1 MILRKITSEGLA
13 HNSYFLS
20 AGGEAAVIDPRRD
33 IAAYL
38 DLALE
43 TGSRVSYIFETHRNE
58 DYVIGSIDLADRTG
72 AEILHGHTM
81 DFAYGRKVHE
91 GDTFSVGSID
101 LRVIETPGHTLEHI
115 AIVVTDP
122 GVSRLP
128 YAVFTGDALFA
139 GEVGRTDFFG
149 AEMRPVVSEMLY
161 ESITKKILT
170 LGDQA
175 LVLPA
180 HGAGSACGA
189 EISDHE
195 ITTVGYERLTN
206 PLLQLSREEFI
217 ERKVGEHLY
226 LPPYFSTMERLN
238 KEGAPRVHQLPELRA
253 WTVARLRKTA
263 GEVQVVDIRSPTS
276 FAGGFVPGSLSIWKQ
291 GLPAFMGWFLNYQ
304 DPIVLVD
311 DFNCDLPAVSSHFLR
326 LGYDNLAG
334 YLAGGF
340 PAWFKSASPVARIA
354 AWSVQELDQELATRD
369 IFLLDVRAARD
380 VIESGVIP
388 GAHHIYIGELPGR
401 LSEVPRDRLVLV
413 YCDGGY
419 KGSLGASILARN
431 GYATVANLLG
441 GMTAWLKAGFRVVK
455 PG

>member
-33 IAAYL
+33 IGAYL

-43 TGSRVSYIFETHRNE
+43 TGSRVKYIFETHRNE
-58 DYVIGSIDLADRTG
+58 DYVIGSLDLADRTG
-72 AEILHGHTM
+72 AEILHGHQM
-81 DFAYGRKVHE
+81 DFGYGRKVQE
-91 GDTFSVGSID
+91 GDTFPVGSVD
-101 LRVIETPGHTLEHI
+101 LRVIETPGHTMEHI
-115 AIVVTDP
+115 AIVVTDRK
-122 GVSRLP
+122 VSPLA

-149 AEMRPVVSEMLY
+149 PEKRPVVSRMLY
-161 ESITKKILT
+161 ESIVRKILP

-180 HGAGSACGA
+180 HGAGSVCGA

-195 ITTVGYERLTN
+195 ITTVGYERLSN
-206 PLLQLSREEFI
+206 PLLQLSQEEFI
-217 ERKVGEHLY
+217 ERKVKEHLY

-238 KEGAPRVHQLPELRA
+238 KKGAPQVHQLPELRA
-253 WTVARLRKTA
+253 WTVAELRKAPGTA
-263 GEVQVVDIRSPTS
+263 QVVDIRSPTS
-276 FAGGFVPGSLSIWKQ
+276 FAGGFVPGSLSIWKE

-311 DFNCDLPAVSSHFLR
+311 DFNCELPAVSRHFMR

-340 PAWFKSASPVARIA
+340 PAWFKSAAPVARIA
-354 AWSVQELDQELATRD
+354 AWSVQELEQELGRSD
-369 IFLLDVRAARD
+369 LFLLDVRAVED
-380 VIESGVIP
+380 VIELGVIP

-401 LSEVPRDRLVLV
+401 ISEVPRDSPVLV

-431 GYATVANLLG
+431 GYTNVANLLG
-441 GMTAWLKAGFRVVK
+441 GMTAWRKAGYEVRK
-455 PG
+455 TG

>member
-13 HNSYFLS
+13 QNSYFLS
-20 AGGEAAVIDPRRD
+20 AGGEAAVVDPRRD
-33 IAAYL
+33 IGAYL
-38 DLALE
+38 DLAME
-43 TGSRVSYIFETHRNE
+43 TGSRVKYIFETHRNE
-58 DYVIGSIDLADRTG
+58 DYLVGSLDLADRTG
-72 AEILHGHTM
+72 AEILHGHQM
-81 DFAYGRKVHE
+81 DFAYGRKLYE
-91 GDTFSVGSID
+91 NDTFPVGSVE
-101 LRVIETPGHTLEHI
+101 LRVIETPGHTMEHI
-115 AIVVTDP
+115 AIVVTDRRISP
-122 GVSRLP
+122 LP

-139 GEVGRTDFFG
+139 GDVGRTDFFG
-149 AEMRPVVSEMLY
+149 PEMRPVVSEMLY
-161 ESITKKILT
+161 ESITRKILT

-180 HGAGSACGA
+180 HGAGSVCGA

-195 ITTVGYERLTN
+195 ISTVGYERLSN
-206 PLLQLSREEFI
+206 PLLQLSREKSV
-217 ERKVGEHLY
+217 ERKVREHHY

-253 WTVARLRKTA
+253 WTVPELRKDA
-263 GEVQVVDIRSPTS
+263 GAIQVVDIRSPTS
-276 FAGGFVPGSLSIWKQ
+276 FAGGFVPGSLSIWKE

-311 DFNCDLPAVSSHFLR
+311 DFNCDLPAVSRHFMR

-340 PAWFKSASPVARIA
+340 PAWFKSASPVEKIA
-354 AWSVQELDQELATRD
+354 SWSVQELEQELSTTD
-369 IFLLDVRAARD
+369 IFLLDVRALED
-380 VIESGVIP
+380 VIEVGVIP

-401 LSEVPRDRLVLV
+401 VPEVPCDRQVV
-413 YCDGGY
+413 VFCDSGY

-431 GYATVANLLG
+431 GYRTVANLLG
-441 GMTAWLKAGFRVVK
+441 GMTAWLKAGYKVVK